1 MLNQQKLMDLV
12 KKRSSTLV
20 SSSRNF
26 LRRLDPSATQDSTD
40 LNTYDESILQQG
52 RFWMRTVTWTL
63 IGTSVFG
70 VAWLALARTE
80 EIVVAPGQLEPIGS
94 VQDIQ
99 MPLGGVVDQILVAEG
114 DTVKAGQVLMK
125 LDTEA
130 SEEQRNSLEKTIK
143 LKQEQLLL
151 KQEEKR
157 NYMQVNQE
165 EVKILEGNLVL
176 QAEILERYEQL
187 EAVGAFSEVQYLNQ
201 QNIVAETRGKLM
213 QTKAERLRQIALLD
227 QQTAQLKSELA
238 DLNGRLVESKVT
250 LRYQQLR
257 SPVDGVVFDL
267 KPTSRGF
274 TAQSTQTVMKV
285 VPIGSLEAKVEVP
298 SNKIGFVKVPMG
310 CPEKRDACMNAD
322 ISIDSFPSSD
332 FGVLKGKVTRIGS
345 DALEPDPQEQRQNSA
360 FRAIQL
366 DDQQLKL
373 KTGSS
378 LPLQLGMSLTANIK
392 LRKVSY
398 LQLLLGEF
406 RTRLNRC
413 SVSEFVRIL
422 FVHRTFWAV
431 RPYHSSSSS
440 AGPAPTR
447 CSGH

>member
-1 MLNQQKLMDLV
+1 MKMNPQKVTSLV
-12 KKRSSTLV
+12 TQGSSNLLTTSLD
-20 SSSRNF
+20 F
-26 LRRLDPSATQDSTD
+26 LRRLHPGATQDPTE
-40 LNTYDESILQQG
+40 LTIYDESILQQG

-63 IGTSVFG
+63 IGTTVFG

-99 MPLGGVVDQILVAEG
+99 MPVGGVADQILVQEG
-114 DTVKAGQVLMK
+114 DRVKAGQVLMK

-143 LKQEQLLL
+143 LKQEQLTL
-151 KQEEKR
+151 KEEEKR
-157 NYMQVNQE
+157 NTLQMNQE
-165 EVKILEGNLVL
+165 EVVMLENNLAL
-176 QAEILERYEQL
+176 QAEILERYQQL
-187 EAVGAFSEVQYLNQ
+187 QAAGAFSEVQYLHQ
-201 QNIVAETRGKLM
+201 QNVVAETRGKLM
-213 QTKAERLRQIALLD
+213 QSKAERLRQIALLD

-238 DLNGRLVESKVT
+238 DLNGRLVESRVT

-285 VPIGSLEAKVEVP
+285 VPMGSLEAKVEVP
-298 SNKIGFVKVPMG
+298 SNKIGFVQVLQG
-310 CPEKRDACMNAD
+310 CPDDRETCMSAD

-345 DALEPDPQEQRQNSA
+345 DALEPDPREQRQELS
-360 FRAIQL
+360 FPVTIQL

-373 KTGSS
+373 KTGTS
-378 LPLQLGMSLTANIK
+378 LPLQVGMSLTANIK

-406 RTRLNRC
+406 QDKAESLQRL
-413 SVSEFVRIL
+413 
-422 FVHRTFWAV
+422 
-431 RPYHSSSSS
+431 
-440 AGPAPTR
+440 
-447 CSGH
+447 

>member
-1 MLNQQKLMDLV
+1 MKINPQKVKAFVEQGSSNLVTTSRDL
-12 KKRSSTLV
+12 
-20 SSSRNF
+20 
-26 LRRLDPSATQDSTD
+26 LRRFDPGAPQDATD
-40 LNTYDESILQQG
+40 LTTYDESILQQG
-52 RFWMRTVTWTL
+52 RFWMRTVTWAL
-63 IGTSVFG
+63 IGSTVFG

-80 EIVVAPGQLEPIGS
+80 EVVVAPGKLEPIGS

-99 MPLGGVVDQILVAEG
+99 MPVGGVADQILVQEG
-114 DTVKAGQVLMK
+114 DRVKAGQVLMK

-143 LKQEQLLL
+143 LKQEQLTL
-151 KQEEKR
+151 KEEEKR
-157 NYMQVNQE
+157 NTMQMNQE
-165 EVKILEGNLVL
+165 EVVMLENNLAL
-176 QAEILERYEQL
+176 QAEILGRYEQL
-187 EAVGAFSEVQYLNQ
+187 KAAGAFSEVQYLHQ

-213 QTKAERLRQIALLD
+213 QSKAERLRQIALLD

-238 DLNGRLVESKVT
+238 DLNGRLVESRVT

-285 VPIGSLEAKVEVP
+285 VPMGSLEAKVEVP
-298 SNKIGFVKVPMG
+298 SNKIGFVQVPQG
-310 CPEKRDACMNAD
+310 CPDDRDACMSAD

-345 DALEPDPQEQRQNSA
+345 DALEPDPQEQRQELS
-360 FRAIQL
+360 FPVTIQL

-378 LPLQLGMSLTANIK
+378 LPLQVGMSLTANIK

-406 RTRLNRC
+406 QDKAESLQRL
-413 SVSEFVRIL
+413 
-422 FVHRTFWAV
+422 
-431 RPYHSSSSS
+431 
-440 AGPAPTR
+440 
-447 CSGH
+447 